1 MTPAERIQQDWVQK
15 YPTQLL
21 PWAAGVNFNMGS
33 LAERRQ
39 DNKILKVCTA
49 VMHQSIKTTAPR
61 PTGLSGECKISEIW
75 ISRHVL
81 LFLVTKWF
89 WAKFVQTTCFWTISI
104 EKFGI
109 YSVTNGEKQL
119 KIQKTC
125 INVKQLVSW
134 KVKSRENVLVC
145 GLFIFKRHCIY
156 SS

>member
-61 PTGLSGECKISEIW
+61 PTELSGECKISEI
-75 ISRHVL
+75 
-81 LFLVTKWF
+81 
-89 WAKFVQTTCFWTISI
+89 
-104 EKFGI
+104 
-109 YSVTNGEKQL
+109 
-119 KIQKTC
+119 
-125 INVKQLVSW
+125 
-134 KVKSRENVLVC
+134 
-145 GLFIFKRHCIY
+145 
-156 SS
+156 